1 MASYE
6 MEMATEPV
14 KQIKERISD
23 WDMSYYDEI
32 EDFNCTSSWY
42 SAKRGLSFA

>member
-23 WDMSYYDEI
+23 WDMSYYDGI
-32 EDFNCTSSWY
+32 EDFECTSSWS
-42 SAKRGLSFA
+42 SARRGLSFA

>member
-6 MEMATEPV
+6 MEMAVEPV
-14 KQIKERISD
+14 KKLKERVSD
-23 WDMSYYDEI
+23 WDMSHYEEI
-32 EDFNCTSSWY
+32 EDFKCTTSWF